1 MKRIGMLV
9 SVLALFVLGSCGQT
23 PPAGGGNGGGGTTPV
38 VEPQD
43 VAEVLGAAETQLYRL
58 EAPLAQAGVPVPVL
72 QFGPFS
78 GGIAPLDTATWNC
91 DPVNVTGDASDPDR
105 DGVPANATYNGRCT
119 WSYSGDQGS
128 VEGYWE
134 YRNVNVQ
141 DPDSNDPQAGVKVK
155 GEVEWGVTVSGQ
167 GSVTFTWTIT
177 QHDLVKQGSGYSFH
191 YKGTWTVDVPD
202 ETEDLVFNYDLSG
215 TWTPDDLNEPWGN
228 GTLSA
233 SGSFNGD
240 GPGCDQGWSMEAK
253 LTGIH
258 YNGDKIDGGRAEY
271 SGTDCDGQSAEV
283 VVTWLPDTVC
293 VSFDNHSV
301 CFPND

>member
-72 QFGPFS
+72 LFGPFS

-91 DPVNVTGDASDPDR
+91 DPVTVTGNASDPDR
-105 DGVPANATYNGRCT
+105 DGIPVDATYNGRCT

-141 DPDSNDPQAGVKVK
+141 DPNSNDPQAGVKVK
-155 GEVEWGVTVSGQ
+155 GEVEWGITVSGE

-177 QHDLVKQGSGYSFH
+177 QHDLVKQGEKYNFAYVGEWNISASDGQYS
-191 YKGTWTVDVPD
+191 
-202 ETEDLVFNYDLSG
+202 FNYDLSG
-215 TWTPDDLNEPWGN
+215 TWTPDDPNEPWGN

-233 SGSFNGD
+233 SGSFNGN
-240 GPGCDQGWSMEAK
+240 GPDCTNGWRATVNVSNVHYADC
-253 LTGIH
+253 GI
-258 YNGDKIDGGRAEY
+258 D
-271 SGTDCDGQSAEV
+271 SGSATYHVTDCDGTTCTA
-283 VVTWLPDTVC
+283 TVEWSGC
-293 VSFDNHSV
+293 DLVNVGGSCID
-301 CFPND
+301 